1 MDLGTVSSMG
11 LESADWS
18 QWIGLDWIGL
28 DWIGLDWIG
37 LDWVV

>member
-28 DWIGLDWIG
+28 GCLIGAFSG
-37 LDWVV
+37 RFG